1 MTETIHSQIKELNT
15 DDNEDFQLKLL
26 NLGYT
31 AQTWLHKKF
40 YGYTTC
46 FHNFKLSTN
55 RQQKSLQCHTLIW
68 FNGTNILNK
77 IPNLG
82 CFQSKLAFMCPKYT
96 NFDTFCII

>member
-1 MTETIHSQIKELNT
+1 MMHNMTETIHSQIKELNT

-46 FHNFKLSTN
+46 FHNFKSTHQPLPDQLFLWKLFCSIGLIN
-55 RQQKSLQCHTLIW
+55 GVHTVRAH
-68 FNGTNILNK
+68 TNL
-77 IPNLG
+77 L
-82 CFQSKLAFMCPKYT
+82 T
-96 NFDTFCII
+96 CI